1 MKLLYLSFANNRE
14 HPLEELTKEDEEVY
28 TILDNNKTSQDGNLR
43 YTIFR
48 EQFATIDNV
57 NRFLS
62 EHKEELTLFHYSGHA
77 GEQFLLLNDAVANAN
92 GIAYQIA
99 QSASNGI
106 LKLVVLNGCSTARQV
121 KILLELEVPV
131 VIATN
136 APIGDKSA
144 RIFSIRFYGNMASK
158 GMTIREAFEDA
169 LAAAQVATPTDLG
182 VGTAAQRDISGFAEE
197 ELDKPLWGLFYKAE
211 EAIDT
216 NPFTTVSGPPPAN
229 YRPNKQLTAAIFE
242 AVAAAG
248 NPSVLLIKAQAEVDI
263 VADNVRQQ
271 AFLAALPYPVA
282 VHLQKLFSA
291 EQGADG
297 FDQIGL
303 RRLEQIGR
311 VFHVTMEFMGFIM
324 VAQLWDLKMIGKI
337 QEIPPEVVSLLK
349 DYFYLTVKD
358 RAVFDYIAF
367 IRRLRAYFDSLGKE
381 VTFFVEEL
389 EDLRDDVAAVNDFGT
404 ACDFLYYIRKYTVN
418 KKVFPPS
425 IPELCVSA
433 ENMLSRFFQKLG
445 FLHRYTLT
453 SIQEIHIRKYRHTPA
468 EFSHQV
474 VKLMNAISNNDIN
487 YYLLSDY
494 LDNSGVVLTKQ
505 KLQVFNAGKR
515 QYRGDK
521 LEFLNLSPFV
531 IDLNAFEL
539 KADRSKPMF
548 FDQCRL
554 SDEVCV
560 FKSVKEP
567 ESTKDDVEI
576 SIKAPDETKSTTTY
590 DVSEQQERYE
600 AVRLQFMVFRAII
613 LNEQTQKV

>member
-1 MKLLYLSFANNRE
+1 MKVVYISFANNRE
-14 HPLEELTKEDEEVY
+14 HPLEDLTKEDEAVY
-28 TILDNNKTSQDGNLR
+28 ATLDNNKAGQDGKQR
-43 YTIFR
+43 YSVFR

-57 NRFLS
+57 NHFL
-62 EHKEELTLFHYSGHA
+62 EDNQDELTIFHYSGHA
-77 GEQFLLLNDAVANAN
+77 GQQFLLLNDAIANAK
-92 GIAYQIA
+92 GIAYQFS
-99 QSASNGI
+99 QSVNNGS
-106 LKLVVLNGCSTARQV
+106 LKLVVLNGCSTVGQV
-121 KILLELEVPV
+121 KTLLDLGVPA

-136 APIGDKSA
+136 AAIGDTSA
-144 RIFSIRFYGNMASK
+144 KIFSIRFYTNMASK
-158 GMTIREAFEDA
+158 GMTIRDAFFDA
-169 LAAAQVATPTDLG
+169 LAAAQVASTVDLG
-182 VGTAAQRDISGFAEE
+182 LADTSKRDIGAFAEAGK
-197 ELDKPLWGLFYKAE
+197 DKPLWGLFYKLDE
-211 EAIDT
+211 TVDS
-216 NPFTTVSGPPPAN
+216 NPFVTVSGPPPAN
-229 YRPNKQLTAAIFE
+229 YKPNKLLTAAIFD
-242 AVAAAG
+242 AVAEAG
-248 NPSVLLIKAQAEVDI
+248 NPFVLQLKAQAEVDI

-271 AFLAALPYPVA
+271 AFLAALPYPIA

-337 QEIPPEVVSLLK
+337 KDLPEEVITLLK
-349 DYFYLTVKD
+349 SYFYLTVKD
-358 RAVFDYIAF
+358 RAAFDYVAF
-367 IRRLRAYFDSLGKE
+367 IRQIRTYLDTLGKE
-381 VTFFVEEL
+381 ITFFVEEL
-389 EDLRDDVAAVNDFGT
+389 EGLREDVAAVHDFGT

-418 KKVFPPS
+418 KKVFALAVPD
-425 IPELCVSA
+425 LCINA
-433 ENMLSRFFQKLG
+433 ENMLARFFRKLG

-468 EFSHQV
+468 EFNHQV

-487 YYLLSDY
+487 YYLLTDY

-531 IDLNAFEL
+531 IDLNAFET

-554 SDEVCV
+554 SDEICV

-567 ESTKDDVEI
+567 ESTKDYVEI
-576 SIKAPDETKSTTTY
+576 SIKAPDDTKVMAAY
-590 DVSEQQERYE
+590 EVSEQQERYE
-600 AVRLQFMVFRAII
+600 AVRLQFMAFRAII